1 MTAGRTSAA
10 GGLGALLED
19 HLVVGFDGSPT
30 SNDALALAT
39 PLARLWQVGIHVVTV
54 HPPCVLGGHR
64 AEEDRELAAAQC
76 ARDGTRRLGASVPVS
91 SGEHRATG
99 VVEGLHASAVATRGL
114 VVGRP
119 HRRLIDRGLRPSV
132 LEDAPVPVAVA
143 RRHLLPRPAL
153 RHVVLALTSDR
164 EEHADVLDVLLGMA
178 GRLRHHP
185 DVTVTVAALGG
196 AHDTAVDPLTLTDA
210 VFAVGGALGRNPRR
224 AVLSAR
230 DAARRWNGDELLV
243 CVGRPRGSHG
253 HLDADPAERIL
264 LAEDAPSLLVL
275 PPPTAGGAPA
285 SGSG

>member
-39 PLARLWQVGIHVVTV
+39 PLARLWQVGIHVITV

-119 HRRLIDRGLRPSV
+119 HRRLIDRGLRHSV
-132 LEDAPVPVAVA
+132 LEDAPVPVAVAVA

-185 DVTVTVAALGG
+185 DVTVTVVALGG
-196 AHDTAVDPLTLTDA
+196 AHDTAVDPLTRA
-210 VFAVGGALGRNPRR
+210 SGRRERR
-224 AVLSAR
+224 AISQ
-230 DAARRWNGDELLV
+230 
-243 CVGRPRGSHG
+243 
-253 HLDADPAERIL
+253 
-264 LAEDAPSLLVL
+264 
-275 PPPTAGGAPA
+275 
-285 SGSG
+285 